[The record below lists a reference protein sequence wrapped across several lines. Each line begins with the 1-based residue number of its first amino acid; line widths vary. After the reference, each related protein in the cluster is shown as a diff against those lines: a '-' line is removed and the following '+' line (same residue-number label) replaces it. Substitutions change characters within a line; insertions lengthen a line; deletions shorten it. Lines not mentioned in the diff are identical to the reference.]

1 MFKPYYIDTISGKV
15 HTFPNDRALKAGLVR
30 AWRRGERV
38 FDFRY
43 RLASNFRYRLASS
56 YTNGREYTL
65 ETINQRASGL
75 AVIFA
80 AESALGKEGYCF

>member
-15 HTFPNDRALKAGLVR
+15 HTFPNDRALKSGLVR

-38 FDFRY
+38 FD
-43 RLASNFRYRLASS
+43 FRYRLASS